1 MNQTIQHPHSLS
13 THFGISLII
22 ALLLHSLIVIGFYR
36 FEQKDSSTKKQF
48 VGSLTG
54 VTLNSSEAIDVK
66 GIHGDGTGAEVG
78 NTGII
83 ESYGTTIL
91 KRAAPGIVQE
101 IQRGEVIIQV
111 KVTPE
116 GFSQEQK
123 IIKSSGSNILD
134 EEALKMARAWKFHQ
148 RRKSADLVTVEK
160 KIIFESK
167 P

>member
-22 ALLLHSLIVIGFYR
+22 AVLLHSLIVIGFYR
-36 FEQKDSSTKKQF
+36 FEQKDSSTRKQF

-54 VTLNSSEAIDVK
+54 VTLNSSEAIDVN

-91 KRAAPGIVQE
+91 KRAAPGNE
-101 IQRGEVIIQV
+101 RGEVIVQV
-111 KVTPE
+111 KVTPD

-123 IIKSSGSNILD
+123 IAKSSGTKILD
-134 EEALKMARAWKFHQ
+134 DEALKMARAWKFHQ
-148 RRKSADLVTVEK
+148 RRKSADLITVEK
-160 KIIFESK
+160 KIIFEFK